1 MSGCRVFIGRLSPH
15 ARERDVEKFFKG
27 YGRIREVNLKNGFG
41 FVEFDD
47 HRDADDA
54 VYELNG
60 KELCSERVTIEHAR
74 SRRGRGGGPGMGG
87 GGGGGGRFSPR
98 FSSYRQGS
106 GDRRGGGG
114 GGGGG
119 SSRYGPPVRTEHRI
133 IVENLSSRISWQ
145 DLKDLMRKVGEVTFV
160 DAHRTNKNE
169 GVVEFASH
177 SDMKNALDKLDGTD
191 LNGRKLKL
199 SEDRK
204 SRSRSRS
211 RDRSRSPRSRS
222 PRSASRTPRRSLPR
236 GGGGGRAAHR
246 STSRSRSKSRTP
258 PARSHSRT
266 PPPVPALLPPRSR
279 SPAPRSRSPAHVP
292 APCPRSRS
300 PAPRSASPAH
310 APPLPPVPVLLPR
323 PGSRPGLGPPRGEPH

>member
-87 GGGGGGRFSPR
+87 GGGGGRFSPR

-106 GDRRGGGG
+106 GDRR
-114 GGGGG
+114 GGGG

-204 SRSRSRS
+204 SRHSRSRS
-211 RDRSRSPRSRS
+211 RGSRSYSRSRSRSRSPRSKSPSRSRSRNRSRS
-222 PRSASRTPRRSLPR
+222 PRSASRTPEKKPSSG

-246 STSRSRSKSRTP
+246 STSRSPSRSKSRTP
-258 PARSHSRT
+258 PARSRSRT
-266 PPPVPALLPPRSR
+266 PPPRSR
-279 SPAPRSRSPAHVP
+279 SPAPRSRTPPA
-292 APCPRSRS
+292 RSRS
-300 PAPRSASPAH
+300 PAPARKPSRSRSPSVESQH
-310 APPLPPVPVLLPR
+310 
-323 PGSRPGLGPPRGEPH
+323 

>member
-74 SRRGRGGGPGMGG
+74 SRRGRGGPGM

-98 FSSYRQGS
+98 FSGYRQGS
-106 GDRRGGGG
+106 GGRSGGGG
-114 GGGGG
+114 
-119 SSRYGPPVRTEHRI
+119 SRYGPPVRTEHRI

-177 SDMKNALDKLDGTD
+177 SDMKNAIDKLDGTD

-204 SRSRSRS
+204 SRRSRSKSPSRSRS
-211 RDRSRSPRSRS
+211 RNRSRSPRSR
-222 PRSASRTPRRSLPR
+222 
-236 GGGGGRAAHR
+236 GRATHR
-246 STSRSRSKSRTP
+246 STSRSPSRSRSRTP
-258 PARSHSRT
+258 
-266 PPPVPALLPPRSR
+266 PPRSR
-279 SPAPRSRSPAHVP
+279 SPAPRSRTPPSRSPVAARKP
-292 APCPRSRS
+292 SRSRS
-300 PAPRSASPAH
+300 RSASVESQH
-310 APPLPPVPVLLPR
+310 
-323 PGSRPGLGPPRGEPH
+323 

>member
-87 GGGGGGRFSPR
+87 GGGGGGGGRFSPR

-106 GDRRGGGG
+106 GGHS
-114 GGGGG
+114 GG

-145 DLKDLMRKVGEVTFV
+145 DLKDLMRKAGEVTFV

-177 SDMKNALDKLDGTD
+177 SDMKNAIDKLDGTD

-204 SRSRSRS
+204 SRRSRSRGSRSYSRSRS
-211 RDRSRSPRSRS
+211 RSPRSKSRSRSRNRSRSPRSRS
-222 PRSASRTPRRSLPR
+222 ASRTPEKKPSSA
-236 GGGGGRAAHR
+236 GGGRAAHR
-246 STSRSRSKSRTP
+246 STSRSP
-258 PARSHSRT
+258 
-266 PPPVPALLPPRSR
+266 SR
-279 SPAPRSRSPAHVP
+279 SPAPARKQSQSRSRSPSVESQH
-292 APCPRSRS
+292 
-300 PAPRSASPAH
+300 
-310 APPLPPVPVLLPR
+310 
-323 PGSRPGLGPPRGEPH
+323 

>member
-27 YGRIREVNLKNGFG
+27 YGHIREINLKNGFG

-87 GGGGGGRFSPR
+87 RFSPR
-98 FSSYRQGS
+98 FGGYRKSHS
-106 GDRRGGGG
+106 GG
-114 GGGGG
+114 
-119 SSRYGPPVRTEHRI
+119 SRYGPPVRTEHRI
-133 IVENLSSRISWQ
+133 IVDNLSSRISWQ

-160 DAHRTNKNE
+160 DAHRTKKNE

-177 SDMKNALDKLDGTD
+177 SDMKNAIDKLDGTD

-199 SEDRK
+199 YEDRK
-204 SRSRSRS
+204 REYVPDNLSSHTSLKKRGSKRSRS
-211 RDRSRSPRSRS
+211 
-222 PRSASRTPRRSLPR
+222 RSASRTPEKKSTSNRSPS
-236 GGGGGRAAHR
+236 R
-246 STSRSRSKSRTP
+246 SPTPQRKQSRSRS
-258 PARSHSRT
+258 A
-266 PPPVPALLPPRSR
+266 
-279 SPAPRSRSPAHVP
+279 
-292 APCPRSRS
+292 
-300 PAPRSASPAH
+300 SAESQH
-310 APPLPPVPVLLPR
+310 
-323 PGSRPGLGPPRGEPH
+323 

>member
-106 GDRRGGGG
+106 GGHS
-114 GGGGG
+114 GG

-145 DLKDLMRKVGEVTFV
+145 DLKDLMRKAGEVTFV

-177 SDMKNALDKLDGTD
+177 SDMKNAIDKLDGTD

-204 SRSRSRS
+204 NRSHSRSHSRSYSRSRSRS
-211 RDRSRSPRSRS
+211 PRSKSRSRSRNRSRSPRSRS
-222 PRSASRTPRRSLPR
+222 ASRTPEKKPSSA
-236 GGGGGRAAHR
+236 GGARAAHR
-246 STSRSRSKSRTP
+246 STSRSPS
-258 PARSHSRT
+258 
-266 PPPVPALLPPRSR
+266 RSR
-279 SPAPRSRSPAHVP
+279 SPAPRSRTPPPRSRTRTPPPSSPVP
-292 APCPRSRS
+292 ARKQSPSRSRS
-300 PAPRSASPAH
+300 PSVESQH
-310 APPLPPVPVLLPR
+310 
-323 PGSRPGLGPPRGEPH
+323 

>member
-27 YGRIREVNLKNGFG
+27 YGRIREINLKNGFG

-74 SRRGRGGGPGMGG
+74 SRRGRGGAGIGA
-87 GGGGGGRFSPR
+87 GGGRFSPR
-98 FSSYRQGS
+98 FSTYRQSRSS
-106 GDRRGGGG
+106 G
-114 GGGGG
+114 
-119 SSRYGPPVRTEHRI
+119 SRYGPPVRTEHRI

-160 DAHRTNKNE
+160 DAHRTIKNE

-177 SDMKNALDKLDGTD
+177 SDMKNAIDKLNGTE

-199 SEDRK
+199 FEDRK
-204 SRSRSRS
+204 RNRSRSRSRS
-211 RDRSRSPRSRS
+211 RSYSNSRSRS
-222 PRSASRTPRRSLPR
+222 L
-236 GGGGGRAAHR
+236 
-246 STSRSRSKSRTP
+246 SRSRSKSLS
-258 PARSHSRT
+258 RSRSRNRSGTRSRSVSRT
-266 PPPVPALLPPRSR
+266 PEKKGSGKAAPRSPSRSLSRSR
-279 SPAPRSRSPAHVP
+279 SRSCSSVPDQKLSGSRS
-292 APCPRSRS
+292 S
-300 PAPRSASPAH
+300 SAESQ
-310 APPLPPVPVLLPR
+310 
-323 PGSRPGLGPPRGEPH
+323 E

>member
-27 YGRIREVNLKNGFG
+27 YGRIREINLKNGFG

-87 GGGGGGRFSPR
+87 RFSPR
-98 FSSYRQGS
+98 FGGYRQSRS
-106 GDRRGGGG
+106 GG
-114 GGGGG
+114 
-119 SSRYGPPVRTEHRI
+119 SRYGPPVRTEHRI
-133 IVENLSSRISWQ
+133 VVENLSSRISWQ
-145 DLKDLMRKVGEVTFV
+145 DLKDLMRKVGDVTFV

-177 SDMKNALDKLDGTD
+177 SDMKNAIEKLDGTD

-199 SEDRK
+199 YEDHKRNRSRSRSRSS

-211 RDRSRSPRSRS
+211 RSKSASRSRSRESKRESKRSRS
-222 PRSASRTPRRSLPR
+222 RSRSASRTPEKKQS
-236 GGGGGRAAHR
+236 AA
-246 STSRSRSKSRTP
+246 SRSRSPSP
-258 PARSHSRT
+258 S
-266 PPPVPALLPPRSR
+266 PPPQRKQSRSR
-279 SPAPRSRSPAHVP
+279 S
-292 APCPRSRS
+292 
-300 PAPRSASPAH
+300 RSASTESQH
-310 APPLPPVPVLLPR
+310 
-323 PGSRPGLGPPRGEPH
+323 

>member
-87 GGGGGGRFSPR
+87 GGGGGGGGGSGRFSPR

-106 GDRRGGGG
+106 GGHS
-114 GGGGG
+114 GG

-145 DLKDLMRKVGEVTFV
+145 DLKDLMRKAGEVTFV

-177 SDMKNALDKLDGTD
+177 SDMKNAIDKLDGTD

-204 SRSRSRS
+204 SRHSRSRS
-211 RDRSRSPRSRS
+211 RGSRSYSRSRSRSPRSKSRSRSHNRSRSPRSRS
-222 PRSASRTPRRSLPR
+222 ASRTPEKKPSS
-236 GGGGGRAAHR
+236 GVGGRAAHR
-246 STSRSRSKSRTP
+246 SQSRSRSPRSRTPAPRSRTP
-258 PARSHSRT
+258 PPRSRTPPPRSRSRT
-266 PPPVPALLPPRSR
+266 PPPVSPVPARKQSPSRSR
-279 SPAPRSRSPAHVP
+279 SPSVESQH
-292 APCPRSRS
+292 
-300 PAPRSASPAH
+300 
-310 APPLPPVPVLLPR
+310 
-323 PGSRPGLGPPRGEPH
+323 

>member
-1 MSGCRVFIGRLSPH
+1 KTMSGCRVFIGRLSPH

-60 KELCSERVTIEHAR
+60 KELCSER
-74 SRRGRGGGPGMGG
+74 RGRGGGPGMGGG

-114 GGGGG
+114 
-119 SSRYGPPVRTEHRI
+119 SRYGPPVRTEHRI

-177 SDMKNALDKLDGTD
+177 SDMKNAIDKLDGTD

-204 SRSRSRS
+204 SRRSRSRS
-211 RDRSRSPRSRS
+211 RGSRSYSRSRSRSRSPRSKSPSRSRSRNRSRS
-222 PRSASRTPRRSLPR
+222 PRSASRTPEKKPSS
-236 GGGGGRAAHR
+236 GGGGRAAHR
-246 STSRSRSKSRTP
+246 STSRSPSRSKSRSRTP
-258 PARSHSRT
+258 PA
-266 PPPVPALLPPRSR
+266 RSR
-279 SPAPRSRSPAHVP
+279 SPAPRSRTPPARSRTPP
-292 APCPRSRS
+292 ARSRS
-300 PAPRSASPAH
+300 PAPARKPSRSPSVESQH
-310 APPLPPVPVLLPR
+310 
-323 PGSRPGLGPPRGEPH
+323 

>member
-27 YGRIREVNLKNGFG
+27 YGHIREINLKNGFG

-87 GGGGGGRFSPR
+87 RFSPR
-98 FSSYRQGS
+98 FGGYRKSHS
-106 GDRRGGGG
+106 GG
-114 GGGGG
+114 
-119 SSRYGPPVRTEHRI
+119 SRYGPPVRTEHRI
-133 IVENLSSRISWQ
+133 IVDNLSSRISWQ

-160 DAHRTNKNE
+160 DAHRTKKNE

-177 SDMKNALDKLDGTD
+177 SDMKNAIDKLDGTD

-199 SEDRK
+199 YEDRK
-204 SRSRSRS
+204 REYVPDNLRSHTSLKKRGSKRSRS
-211 RDRSRSPRSRS
+211 
-222 PRSASRTPRRSLPR
+222 RSASRTPEKKSTSNRSPS
-236 GGGGGRAAHR
+236 R
-246 STSRSRSKSRTP
+246 SPTPQRKQSRSRS
-258 PARSHSRT
+258 A
-266 PPPVPALLPPRSR
+266 
-279 SPAPRSRSPAHVP
+279 
-292 APCPRSRS
+292 
-300 PAPRSASPAH
+300 SAESQH
-310 APPLPPVPVLLPR
+310 
-323 PGSRPGLGPPRGEPH
+323 